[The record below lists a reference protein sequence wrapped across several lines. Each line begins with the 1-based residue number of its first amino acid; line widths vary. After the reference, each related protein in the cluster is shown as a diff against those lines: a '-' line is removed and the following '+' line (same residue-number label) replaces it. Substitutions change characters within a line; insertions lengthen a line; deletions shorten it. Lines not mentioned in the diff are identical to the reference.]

1 MKKSIIRFISA
12 IVIFAA
18 ISGSTVIA
26 VSPVFTDT
34 ASHWARE
41 NIDYLTSNGAIKGY
55 TDGTFKPENKITRA
69 EFTAILLRALKNDV
83 GQPVEG
89 KWYDNYITEA
99 TNRKYI
105 VAGEFDSVEKNITRG
120 EMARMIVRTMT
131 EEYQGNL
138 FDYAGQLAD
147 YGKTP
152 AEYKDFVLKAYV
164 KGIITGRPG
173 GVFAHADPATRAE
186 ATTMIVRLIDATK
199 RGVPEEPGSKDL
211 HIYELDA
218 KQEMKVET
226 SHPEFIPHIKKA
238 IEIFSQTEFYEVI
251 YSKKNNTVQFFM
263 YKGKEDAEK
272 ELWERDLVLMYDI
285 DIEKDPRSNIYLPYD
300 VTLYDYHDVTGQV
313 LYKALVK
320 DIFPAA
326 YDTAV
331 AELEKTLEDNTYV
344 NLIKTEYG
352 NREARFITNRGTKG
366 ICFRTVLENQ

>member
-131 EEYQGNL
+131 EEYPGNL
-138 FDYAGQLAD
+138 SDYAGQLAD

-173 GVFAHADPATRAE
+173 GVFAHADLATRAE
-186 ATTMIVRLIDATK
+186 TTTMIVRLINATK
-199 RGVPEEPGSKDL
+199 RVVPEEPEKNEVY
-211 HIYELDA
+211 IYEW
-218 KQEMKVET
+218 KEKKEMKVET
-226 SHPEFIPHIKKA
+226 SHPELIPQIKKA
-238 IEIFSQTEFYEVI
+238 LEIFKGYPADI
-251 YSKKNNTVQFFM
+251 YYSKESNVVQFYLFKDEEELKKNILERVPILE
-263 YKGKEDAEK
+263 YSIDTEQPKGAQD
-272 ELWERDLVLMYDI
+272 
-285 DIEKDPRSNIYLPYD
+285 YLPYSL
-300 VTLYDYHDVTGQV
+300 TLFDAKNTAGQEIF
-313 LYKALVK
+313 KALAK
-320 DIFPAA
+320 EIFPEA
-326 YDTAV
+326 YD
-331 AELEKTLEDNTYV
+331 KTLKELQNKLNNISYKGSVWERIGGREVRVFTSATKYQ
-344 NLIKTEYG
+344 ISMYTEL
-352 NREARFITNRGTKG
+352 KD
-366 ICFRTVLENQ
+366 

>member
-12 IVIFAA
+12 IVIYAA

-34 ASHWARE
+34 ASHWAKE

-105 VAGEFDSVEKNITRG
+105 VAGEFDSVEKDITRG

-131 EEYQGNL
+131 EEYPGNIA
-138 FDYAGQLAD
+138 DYAGQLAD

-199 RGVPEEPGSKDL
+199 RVVPEEPGSKD
-211 HIYELDA
+211 IMITEAASGKEA
-218 KQEMKVET
+218 KVTT
-226 SHPEFIPHIKKA
+226 SHPELLPYVKKG
-238 IEIFSQTEFYEVI
+238 IEVLSADGYLRLL
-251 YSKKNNTVQFFM
+251 YSKSDNLVNYTLYKDRAELDKPIWERVAILSYLIYVEQDPKKDYYLPFSIILYDTKNAIGYGMF
-263 YKGKEDAEK
+263 K
-272 ELWERDLVLMYDI
+272 ELVRDVFPEAYDRI
-285 DIEKDPRSNIYLPYD
+285 IKELDSK
-300 VTLYDYHDVTGQV
+300 
-313 LYKALVK
+313 VK
-320 DIFPAA
+320 DIN
-326 YDTAV
+326 YDSTINEKINGREVRLV
-331 AELEKTLEDNTYV
+331 A
-344 NLIKTEYG
+344 IKGSKQINVYI
-352 NREARFITNRGTKG
+352 AP
-366 ICFRTVLENQ
+366 